1 MTKNKDINI
10 TPSKGIS
17 IVIKNDFTPP
27 PIKPKKKRKYKKRV
41 NTDLLKMPTMPS
53 YIPGSG
59 DVSYIKPQYAATT
72 LNRSMIFP
80 GVPQSLP
87 QLTPPPQLPQLTPPP
102 PQPQLPAPP
111 VNFNFDGS
119 FGRMLENMMP
129 RQYGYKPNSY
139 DVDILDDDIID
150 ALPKPQQ
157 DKYIEKQIKPQI
169 EEQLK
174 DIEFDNED
182 EKIKFS
188 KEVINIKASRSAG
201 TRHANKLDKYDSRYD
216 GNDYY
221 KQNYISRLQEIIDQ
235 DVMKTRFGM
244 KTVPI
249 KNKQKAKDLLE
260 IIGVIKE
267 IPKEK
272 MALTE
277 EEKIEKIYNEDL
289 KKYKERYISKNKKYE
304 TYTKEQ
310 KDKFNK
316 DLEEIFKQGFI
327 STTIINQSLQ
337 DKKQKD
343 EMMKKVREQ
352 ITLLKQKEAENKI
365 KKLDRDNE
373 IYFKDIEE
381 RVKIAEA
388 WVEHIKN
395 KQDEVIKPQKELV
408 KREIEEKMIQQSIE
422 ANKKQEE
429 EKKMKK
435 EQAKIKREETKKKK
449 LEAEALKKQEE
460 EKKAEEEK
468 AKKKSKPASKKK

>member
-1 MTKNKDINI
+1 
-10 TPSKGIS
+10 
-17 IVIKNDFTPP
+17 
-27 PIKPKKKRKYKKRV
+27 
-41 NTDLLKMPTMPS
+41 
-53 YIPGSG
+53 
-59 DVSYIKPQYAATT
+59 
-72 LNRSMIFP
+72 MIFP

-87 QLTPPPQLPQLTPPP
+87 QLTPPPQLPQLTAPP

-150 ALPKPQQ
+150 ALPPQQQ

-169 EEQLK
+169 EEQMK
-174 DIEFDNED
+174 EIEFDNED
-182 EKIKFS
+182 DKIKIS
-188 KEVINIKASRSAG
+188 KEVVNIKASKALG
-201 TRHANKLDKYDSRYD
+201 TRHANKLQEYDSRYD

-221 KQNYISRLQEIIDQ
+221 KQNYIYRLQEIINQ
-235 DVMKTRFGM
+235 DPMKTRFGM
-244 KTVPI
+244 KNFSI
-249 KNKQKAKDLLE
+249 QNKQKAKDLLE

-272 MALTE
+272 MTLTEEVKEIPKEKMALNE

-304 TYTKEQ
+304 SYSKAQKE
-310 KDKFNK
+310 KFNK
-316 DLEEIFKQGFI
+316 DLEEIFKKGFVY
-327 STTIINQSLQ
+327 TTIINQSLQ
-337 DKKQKD
+337 DKKKKD

-352 ITLLKQKEAENKI
+352 ITVLKQKEAENKI

-381 RVKIAEA
+381 RVKRAEA

-408 KREIEEKMIQQSIE
+408 KREIEDKMIQQSIE

-429 EKKMKK
+429 ETKKK

-449 LEAEALKKQEE
+449 LEAEAIKKQEE
-460 EKKAEEEK
+460 EERAKTKPKPAG
-468 AKKKSKPASKKK
+468 KKK

>member
-1 MTKNKDINI
+1 
-10 TPSKGIS
+10 
-17 IVIKNDFTPP
+17 
-27 PIKPKKKRKYKKRV
+27 
-41 NTDLLKMPTMPS
+41 
-53 YIPGSG
+53 
-59 DVSYIKPQYAATT
+59 
-72 LNRSMIFP
+72 
-80 GVPQSLP
+80 
-87 QLTPPPQLPQLTPPP
+87 
-102 PQPQLPAPP
+102 
-111 VNFNFDGS
+111 
-119 FGRMLENMMP
+119 MP

-150 ALPKPQQ
+150 ALPPQQQ

-169 EEQLK
+169 EEQMK
-174 DIEFDNED
+174 EIEFDNED
-182 EKIKFS
+182 DKIKIS
-188 KEVINIKASRSAG
+188 KEVVNIKASKALG
-201 TRHANKLDKYDSRYD
+201 TRHANKLQEYDSRYD

-221 KQNYISRLQEIIDQ
+221 KQNYISRLQEIINQ
-235 DVMKTRFGM
+235 DPMKTRFGM
-244 KTVPI
+244 KTFSIP
-249 KNKQKAKDLLE
+249 NKQKAKDLLE

-277 EEKIEKIYNEDL
+277 EEKIEKIEKIYNEDL

-352 ITLLKQKEAENKI
+352 ITVLKQKEAENKI

-381 RVKIAEA
+381 RVKRAEA

-429 EKKMKK
+429 ETKKK

-449 LEAEALKKQEE
+449 LEAEAIKKQEE
-460 EKKAEEEK
+460 EKKEEEEK
-468 AKKKSKPASKKK
+468 AKKKTKPASKKK